1 MNPFCMWCGQELSTS
16 QHLCPQA
23 EENVTYN
30 KVYIV
35 YNYLYDLDFY
45 TINSV
50 WKNKNKA
57 EVRSSV
63 LNNSYIEEHIIADW
77 SLEDE

>member
-1 MNPFCMWCGQELSTS
+1 MWCGQEVLTS
-16 QHLCPQA
+16 NHVCPQA
-23 EENVTYN
+23 AQHDVTNIKYN

-35 YNYLYDLDFY
+35 YSYLYDLEFY

-63 LNNSYIEEHIIADW
+63 LDDSYVEEHIINDW
-77 SLEDE
+77 SEEDE